1 MTQNRSVWTFD
12 PIDPEGWQT
21 SHRRVLLLAAEPN
34 GGNPNGGVQD
44 MGHWFRAAPGHNFF
58 SAWPFYSHSAA
69 YAAAAGGGKE
79 AFRHDNC
86 LTRDNAPAFRDALK
100 AARFADLKHTGGGT
114 TAKEAEVRAAVE
126 ANLEQV
132 LRLWIPQGEHPAPHV
147 TVLLGNVAQTVFVK
161 CVLPRLRAEPKRVCG
176 TYVGFPHP
184 SHAIDHTAL
193 RTALRA
199 VASNEVV
206 FEGGPALRCMM
217 KRGLRWRYPANGW
230 SWLEGT

>member
-12 PIDPEGWQT
+12 PIDPEGWKT

-44 MGHWFRAAPGHNFF
+44 MGHWFRAAPDHNFF

-100 AARFADLKHTGGGT
+100 AARFADLKHTGDRAGGSITAALFLREFVGTTPWIHCDIAGPSLSTRAYNIYPKGGT
-114 TAKEAEVRAAVE
+114 GHGVLTFLRF
-126 ANLEQV
+126 LET
-132 LRLWIPQGEHPAPHV
+132 LA
-147 TVLLGNVAQTVFVK
+147 
-161 CVLPRLRAEPKRVCG
+161 
-176 TYVGFPHP
+176 
-184 SHAIDHTAL
+184 
-193 RTALRA
+193 
-199 VASNEVV
+199 
-206 FEGGPALRCMM
+206 
-217 KRGLRWRYPANGW
+217 
-230 SWLEGT
+230 